1 MTNVLPPALILAA
14 GLGTRLRP
22 LTYSRAKAAV
32 PVAGIPL
39 IRRQVTKLTATGIRE
54 VVVNLHHRPE
64 TIAAVLGDGHTQ
76 GCRIRYS
83 WEREVLG
90 SAGGPRHALP
100 LLDTQFF
107 LVNGDTLTNVDLN
120 GLWNTHASRG
130 ARVTLAV
137 TGHPAPDRYG
147 GIVANTDGWVTG
159 VARAGEQ
166 RNALHFVG
174 VQVANSDVFAS
185 LPDGVSAASIGGVYD
200 ELLTNGHHIAVHHV
214 SGDFH
219 DIGTPADYLTT
230 NHKIAATEGLASQPF
245 GCGTDVHPGAKIH
258 GSILWNDVSVE
269 TGCVLTECIV
279 TDSVQI
285 PAGTHLSRQV
295 VVLAPSGSVMSKINI
310 PGSQRLGDLLIV
322 PIEATIHRPQ

>member
-39 IRRQVTKLTATGIRE
+39 IRRQVTKLTAAGIRE

-76 GCRIRYS
+76 GCQIRYS

-100 LLDTQFF
+100 LLDSQFF

-120 GLWNTHASRG
+120 GLWNTHVSRG

-137 TGHPAPDRYG
+137 TTHPAPDRYG
-147 GIVANTDGWVTG
+147 GIVANTDERMQGVWVQGSKVGSVGLAFRKWVSRHGFTINFATPKGRVEALDGCGLNAGTTTSLDRLG
-159 VARAGEQ
+159 VEI
-166 RNALHFVG
+166 
-174 VQVANSDVFAS
+174 
-185 LPDGVSAASIGGVYD
+185 SAD
-200 ELLTNGHHIAVHHV
+200 ELTDAML
-214 SGDFH
+214 
-219 DIGTPADYLTT
+219 
-230 NHKIAATEGLASQPF
+230 
-245 GCGTDVHPGAKIH
+245 GCMQ
-258 GSILWNDVSVE
+258 
-269 TGCVLTECIV
+269 ECI
-279 TDSVQI
+279 
-285 PAGTHLSRQV
+285 SRKD
-295 VVLAPSGSVMSKINI
+295 AKS
-310 PGSQRLGDLLIV
+310 
-322 PIEATIHRPQ
+322 